1 MGAHTPQEVM
11 DLQAFWFAF
20 RLLRS
25 WDSWGAGRGGRRLD
39 ASVRRGWP
47 TVTAWVVHNHM
58 GHIGRRKPKVR
69 SHDEQDAGPFDDA
82 IPF

>member
-25 WDSWGAGRGGRRLD
+25 WDSWGPAGEVEG
-39 ASVRRGWP
+39 
-47 TVTAWVVHNHM
+47 
-58 GHIGRRKPKVR
+58 
-69 SHDEQDAGPFDDA
+69 
-82 IPF
+82 